1 MTRII
6 LDENIPHALR
16 SSLAAHSVTTV
27 QKEGWGGIKNGELMR
42 LIDGR
47 FDVFITSDKNLRY
60 QQNLSERQIAIVE
73 LPFNARRLV
82 MPLVDKILA
91 SVEAIQPNGYVAIK
105 P

>member
-1 MTRII
+1 MKRII
-6 LDENIPHALR
+6 LDENIPQALR

-60 QQNLSERQIAIVE
+60 QQNLLERQIAIIE

-82 MPLVDKILA
+82 MPLAEKILA
-91 SVEAIQPNGYVAIK
+91 AVGAIQPNGYTAMK